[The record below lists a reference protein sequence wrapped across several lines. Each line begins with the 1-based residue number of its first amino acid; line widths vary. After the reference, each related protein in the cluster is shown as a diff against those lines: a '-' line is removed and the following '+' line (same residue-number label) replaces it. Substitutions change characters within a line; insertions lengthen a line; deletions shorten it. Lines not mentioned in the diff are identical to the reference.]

1 MRKILFLLLLTAV
14 GVRAGCSTLSLPT
27 DYLTVAGISRA
38 NLAGSF
44 AAVRDARN
52 CTNDSTTAILG
63 VLSGFN
69 SNLQMRSLGDLHLR
83 LDSDD
88 NGTSRFVVTNGGMDS
103 LLRIGEDSTARFFG
117 PVTIPKL
124 TLSDSILA
132 ATARISGLTAS
143 RLMATNA
150 GSTLASVAD
159 LTSWVA
165 GTANQ
170 ITATSDGDG
179 SITLSLATD
188 IATVGDLIAGDEI
201 IMTPTA
207 SAIRSNTSDGADT
220 KRIAVGGGG
229 GISDTRGGRIDVNG
243 NEHASTPGQV
253 RLIPGTGST
262 IEANGVVNATSRLNV
277 GGATDNASFYL
288 NVSGGSIGLSGANSI
303 LGYGSGVPGDAN
315 YERISLIHTGSA
327 AELRSQA
334 GGTGTVEP
342 LRLVVGSTTRYE
354 ITDAGAH
361 AITGAATFSSNVTL
375 GGTLVV
381 TGVQTNAQDLVFSAS
396 RAIRRDVQTG
406 SIDFSGGNSASDGA
420 NIALFGS
427 THATLANN
435 WRIRHGT
442 TNTIAYDGTSLS
454 IGNATTNPAIQLLGS
469 GTKTIDGTINTDL
482 TASRTVVTDGSGN
495 LSVNTETGT
504 GSHVKATSP
513 TLVTPTL
520 GVASATSI
528 ALGGGEAFV
537 YGDTSFTVTGTG
549 FSGSVTA
556 TAYGVKIGRLVTI
569 HIVGLSGTSNATSFT
584 ITGIPSGW
592 QPANISTHLVLA
604 QDGSVETIAV
614 AQISG
619 GTITLSKG
627 VPTGAWGSTG
637 TKGIFDTPL
646 TYQMQ

>member
-1 MRKILFLLLLTAV
+1 MQKVIGLIFALSSLGFGAISSLTIPHEIDSAAIPKV
-14 GVRAGCSTLSLPT
+14 IYIDQNNDSIVNKVNEIKDTVNLYVPGGGVYTGSVLSSTGSLR
-27 DYLTVAGISRA
+27 LTV
-38 NLAGSF
+38 
-44 AAVRDARN
+44 
-52 CTNDSTTAILG
+52 
-63 VLSGFN
+63 
-69 SNLQMRSLGDLHLR
+69 
-83 LDSDD
+83 DSDN
-88 NGTSRFVVTNGGMDS
+88 NGTGNCVAVTHNG
-103 LLRIGEDSTARFFG
+103 STD
-117 PVTIPKL
+117 TIAKFCDDLTIRLYGAGTGTKL

-150 GSTLASVAD
+150 GSTLASVTD
-159 LTSWVA
+159 LTAWVA

-179 SITLSLATD
+179 SLTLSIPNGFTLPSAS
-188 IATVGDLIAGDEI
+188 
-201 IMTPTA
+201 PTF
-207 SAIRSNTSDGADT
+207 
-220 KRIAVGGGG
+220 
-229 GISDTRGGRIDVNG
+229 
-243 NEHASTPGQV
+243 
-253 RLIPGTGST
+253 TGLT
-262 IEANGVVNATSRLNV
+262 
-277 GGATDNASFYL
+277 
-288 NVSGGSIGLSGANSI
+288 LSGLA
-303 LGYGSGVPGDAN
+303 
-315 YERISLIHTGSA
+315 
-327 AELRSQA
+327 
-334 GGTGTVEP
+334 GTGT
-342 LRLVVGSTTRYE
+342 RLTTSTSTGVQGNATTISGTY
-354 ITDAGAH
+354 AWSGNH
-361 AITGAATFSSNVTL
+361 SITGTLGIVASSSSLPSSDGNPLLFATAEGGSDPFNLNGHLVLQGRSGGGSGRDIIFYTGTTPTMRYRLTTGGTHTFSSDVVL
-375 GGTLVV
+375 SSMLSV

-420 NIALFGS
+420 NITLFGS

-442 TNTIAYDGTSLS
+442 ANTIAYDGTSLS
-454 IGNATTNPAIQLLGS
+454 IGNATTNPAINLLGS

-627 VPTGAWGSTG
+627 VPSGAWGSIG

-646 TYQMQ
+646 TYQLQ